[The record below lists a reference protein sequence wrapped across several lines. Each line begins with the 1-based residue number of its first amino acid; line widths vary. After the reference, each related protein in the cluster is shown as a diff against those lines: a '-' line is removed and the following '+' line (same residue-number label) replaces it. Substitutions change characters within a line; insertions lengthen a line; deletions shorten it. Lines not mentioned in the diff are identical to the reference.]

1 MTAIAA
7 IVLGDSSPSYTNLTA
22 GTETSYTF
30 APAYAQAPDVM
41 TWLAPGEDDTID
53 ARHKIT
59 LSVRQPAKG
68 SQVARVIAKVI
79 VPVMDASSPKVKVG
93 EGICT
98 MEFVIPKRMTALERN
113 RLWGFAANL
122 LVGTEV
128 SLHTDPDGDQN
139 AYLWNGIVNLYAPY

>member
-1 MTAIAA
+1 MAAIAN
-7 IVLGDSSPSYTNLTA
+7 IVLGDSSQSYTGLTA

-53 ARHKIT
+53 ARHKVT

-68 SQVARVIAKVI
+68 SQVARVTAKVV

-98 MEFVIPKRMTALERN
+98 LEFVIPKRMTATERN

-122 LVGTEV
+122 LTGSEI
-128 SLHTDPDGDQN
+128 SSHANADGDAN
-139 AYLWNGIVNLYAPY
+139 DYLWDGIVNLHAPF